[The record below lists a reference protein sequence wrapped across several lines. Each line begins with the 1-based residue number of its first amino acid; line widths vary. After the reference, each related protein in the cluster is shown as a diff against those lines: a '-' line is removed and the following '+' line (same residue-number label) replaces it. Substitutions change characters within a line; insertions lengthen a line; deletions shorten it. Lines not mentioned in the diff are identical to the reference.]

1 LYTSNQIGSI
11 SSPCVKFLKFTNNS
25 SNVVLESNTSLF
37 LSITSLCSFILGNI
51 LLILFINID
60 ALKDFPSA
68 SDEA

>member
-1 LYTSNQIGSI
+1 MPS
-11 SSPCVKFLKFTNNS
+11 NNS